1 MTNCWMTAALL
12 ALAPVTGALAQDEA
26 QLSAAQALVLPMMQE
41 MTPGKAGEVLTACVI
56 AAATPEEIA
65 AFAAAGAPS
74 QQIGAMITAI
84 LTRPDATACISA
96 AAEQ

>member
-1 MTNCWMTAALL
+1 MAKWWMTAAML
-12 ALAPVTGALAQDEA
+12 ALAPATAVLAQDEA
-26 QLSAAQALVLPMMQE
+26 QLAAAQALVLPMMQE
-41 MTPGKAGEVLTACVI
+41 MTPGKAGEVLTGCVL

-65 AFAAAGAPS
+65 AFAAAGSPS
-74 QQIGAMITAI
+74 QQIGAMISAI